1 MSDPN
6 SNKIKEQWLQEDIS
20 ETERS
25 EAVDARQSLTVHNLK
40 EGHRPSMHQPNHR

>member
-25 EAVDARQSLTVHNLK
+25 DAGDKRGSFTVHNLK
-40 EGHRPSMHQPNHR
+40 EGHRPTNPPRN